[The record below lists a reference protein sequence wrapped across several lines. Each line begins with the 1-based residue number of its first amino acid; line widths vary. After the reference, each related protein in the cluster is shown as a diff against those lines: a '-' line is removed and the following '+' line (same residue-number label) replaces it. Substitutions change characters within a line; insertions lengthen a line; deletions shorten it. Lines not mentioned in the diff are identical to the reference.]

1 MQTCVQEELAR
12 FDASVLQLPIVL
24 VANKLDALEPAA
36 AAAAMQELKAATTLP
51 IMPVS
56 AKEGLGLQRLKS
68 ALQML
73 VGGRGNS
80 AEPSHQQLK

>member
-1 MQTCVQEELAR
+1 LQEELAR
-12 FDASVLQLPIVL
+12 FDASVLQLPMVL

-36 AAAAMQELKAATTLP
+36 AAAAMQELKAATNLP

-68 ALQML
+68 ALQVL
-73 VGGRGNS
+73 VGGRSNS
-80 AEPSHQQLK
+80 AEPSHQQFK